1 MKKLVV
7 LTLVCCAVAFA
18 SELSELQEILT
29 ATNATWTAGENE
41 IALQDERG
49 EIFFGDLELDD
60 TMDYAF
66 NYEVLEPMRA
76 SSYIAPHTSV
86 KNQGSCGSCYAFAA
100 VGCYESYRKVKDG
113 VTIDGSEQDF
123 MMKAPKVNVG
133 NGCQG
138 GRTAVV
144 LDVFKKL
151 GITTEA
157 NCPYL
162 AYEKAC
168 ANSGTELKINS
179 WATVNDLASIKSALQ
194 KYGALLVALV
204 VYKDFMSYKS
214 GVYRYTTGNKLGG
227 HAVLL
232 VGFDDAKQA
241 FKVKNSWG
249 PSWGEN
255 GYFWIGYDQMDNC
268 VQFISRS
275 NGAHYIKN

>member
-7 LTLVCCAVAFA
+7 LALVCCAVAFA
-18 SELSELQEILT
+18 MDVQELQEILT
-29 ATNATWTAGENE
+29 ATNATWTAKENE
-41 IALQDERG
+41 IALQAERG
-49 EIFFGDLELDD
+49 EIFFGDLELDEAID
-60 TMDYAF
+60 GVLD
-66 NYEVLEPMRA
+66 YEVLEPMRA

-86 KNQGSCGSCYAFAA
+86 KNQKNCGSCYAFAA
-100 VGCYESYRKVKDG
+100 VGCYESYRKVKNG

-123 MMKAPKVNVG
+123 MMKAPKINVG
-133 NGCQG
+133 NGCRG

-157 NCPYL
+157 KCPYL
-162 AYEKAC
+162 AYEKEC

-179 WATVNDLASIKSALQ
+179 WATVKDLASVKSALQ
-194 KYGALLVALV
+194 KYGALLCAFC
-204 VYKDFMSYKS
+204 VYSDFMNYGS
-214 GVYRYTTGNKLGG
+214 GVYRYTTGSFQGG

-249 PSWGEN
+249 TGWGEN

-268 VQFISRS
+268 VQFIQRS
-275 NGAHYIKN
+275 SGAHYIKN